1 MTVITPDQDAS
12 ATAALLLHLAE
23 EKGINPHEV
32 RVITDNG
39 LEFDVP
45 DELADAYLEALSG
58 VEEASAESA
67 EESEEE
73 AEEAPAPKKRG
84 RPRKTTEE

>member
-1 MTVITPDQDAS
+1 MTVITPEQDVS
-12 ATAALLLHLAE
+12 ATAGLLLHLADE
-23 EKGINPHEV
+23 MGINPHAV
-32 RVITDNG
+32 RTITDNG

-45 DELADAYLEALSG
+45 DELAEAYLKALSG
-58 VEEASAESA
+58 VEEASADSE
-67 EESEEE
+67 EEE